1 VRLSV
6 LSLKENTEIRLGVRL
21 HVFLAHAGVASR
33 RAAEKLIAEGR
44 ITVNGR
50 SISAPGEKVLPTDEV
65 FFDGKQVKIE
75 SRLEYL
81 VLHKPPLYICSS
93 HDPQGR
99 PLALELLPP
108 LPDAMGQQPRLYNV
122 GRLDYRSSGLIIFT
136 NDGAFAARLGHP
148 RSEIEKEYLVDSTV
162 PIQDRMIEEFSRGL
176 LIDGILY
183 RARQIERTG
192 RKSLRV
198 VLVEGKNREI
208 RRVFSHFHLH
218 PEKLVRVRIG
228 PVCLGSLKEGESRPL
243 SGEELS
249 VFMRR

>member
-1 VRLSV
+1 M
-6 LSLKENTEIRLGVRL
+6 SLKENTEIRL

-44 ITVNGR
+44 VTVNGLK
-50 SISAPGEKVLPTDEV
+50 ISGPGEKVLPTDEV
-65 FFDGKQVKIE
+65 RFDGKQVKIE
-75 SRLEYL
+75 NRLLYL
-81 VLHKPPLYICSS
+81 VLNKPPFYICSS
-93 HDPQGR
+93 YDPQGR
-99 PLALELLPP
+99 PLALDLLPP
-108 LPDAMGQQPRLYNV
+108 FPESPLPPPRLYNV

-136 NDGAFAARLGHP
+136 NDGAFASRLGHP
-148 RSEIEKEYLVDSTV
+148 SSEIEKEYLVDSTV

-198 VLVEGKNREI
+198 VLIEGKNREI

-243 SGEELS
+243 SGEELG
-249 VFMRR
+249 VFMRS